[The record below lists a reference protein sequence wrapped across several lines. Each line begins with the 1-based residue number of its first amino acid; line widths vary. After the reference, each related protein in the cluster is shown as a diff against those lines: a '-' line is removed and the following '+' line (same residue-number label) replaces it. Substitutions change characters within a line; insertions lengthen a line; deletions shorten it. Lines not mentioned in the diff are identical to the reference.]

1 MGRALQEL
9 TETPSARHTV
19 QRQLTLDLGTPPPST
34 FDNFHTGANAELVAR
49 LRGLDAALAAGP
61 AVDPKADRTFY
72 IWGEPGNGRSHLL
85 HALAFETPLGHVR
98 YIGPK
103 SGLAAFTFDPRVP
116 IYAVDDCDSLSGAQQ
131 IALFNLFNEVRSHPN
146 TGLVAT
152 GNAAPMGL
160 AVRED
165 LRTRL
170 GWGLVFHLAPLSDA
184 GKAAVLKHAAR
195 ERGINL
201 ADDVPA
207 YLLTHFRRDMPSL
220 MRLLDAL
227 DRFSLEQKRAVTL
240 PLLRTM
246 LAKGED
252 DEGVDAL
259 GVDALGDATP
269 GVATLNEGAL
279 STAPP
284 GIATF
289 TANGEHDVADPRNDE
304 ATPDAR
310 PDEAGGSTP
319 AQERVATGPAGLTDA
334 PAGNGEPR
342 GEPGVEL
349 DLFPSQ
355 ETPHPA
361 STTAPTDGSVGP
373 ASGTAYEAPR
383 APALQPR
390 APLGAPPFQPPTDNV
405 EGELGAGF
413 RDVVHRELGA
423 ELQGEVEADVSNEM
437 RGELNGDLDPP
448 AGSADPADPATPAN
462 PAGPAIPTDP
472 APSGPVHDDR
482 SSASSATPNTPS
494 SAPSSGSSSESP
506 RAPQPDSGPVHQ
518 ERPERPASPATA
530 SRGNG
535 FTRFK

>member
-1 MGRALQEL
+1 M
-9 TETPSARHTV
+9 

-61 AVDPKADRTFY
+61 AVDPKVDRTFY
-72 IWGEPGNGRSHLL
+72 VWGEPGNGRSHLL
-85 HALAFETPLGHVR
+85 HALAFETPPGRVR

-103 SGLAAFTFDPRVP
+103 SGLAAFTFDPQVP

-131 IALFNLFNEVRSHPN
+131 IALFNLFNEVRSHPK
-146 TGLVAT
+146 TALVAT
-152 GNAAPMGL
+152 GNAPPMGL

-246 LAKGED
+246 LASSE
-252 DEGVDAL
+252 
-259 GVDALGDATP
+259 
-269 GVATLNEGAL
+269 
-279 STAPP
+279 
-284 GIATF
+284 
-289 TANGEHDVADPRNDE
+289 
-304 ATPDAR
+304 
-310 PDEAGGSTP
+310 DEAGVDTSGEDMSGVETADGEVDPRTGEATAATHPGEASESIP
-319 AQERVATGPAGLTDA
+319 AQEDVAPESADTAGTPADSA
-334 PAGNGEPR
+334 ERNGAH
-342 GEPGVEL
+342 GVEL
-349 DLFPSQ
+349 ELFPSQ
-355 ETPHPA
+355 ETPQAGPTPA
-361 STTAPTDGSVGP
+361 PADPDNP
-373 ASGTAYEAPR
+373 ASGSAAAYEAPK

-405 EGELGAGF
+405 EGELGAKF

-423 ELQGEVEADVSNEM
+423 ELQGEVEADVSGEM
-437 RGELNGDLDPP
+437 NGELDGDLDPP
-448 AGSADPADPATPAN
+448 SDSADPANPTDPASSADTAP
-462 PAGPAIPTDP
+462 PTDP
-472 APSGPVHDDR
+472 APSSPTHGEHSP
-482 SSASSATPNTPS
+482 APGTAANAPTPAPS
-494 SAPSSGSSSESP
+494 SAPSAESP
-506 RAPQPDSGPVHQ
+506 DAPHPDGPKHQ
-518 ERPERPASPATA
+518 EHPQRPASPAAAGT
-530 SRGNG
+530 SNG